1 MTKKEILNLI
11 VTALGESRNF
21 TSEET
26 EAIIAYATNEISLLD
41 KKAEKAK
48 TQKSKTQKENEV
60 IKAQLLEYLNS
71 LVDGVTITDIIKGC
85 DTFSEFS
92 TQKLSALL
100 KQLVDSGEV
109 IKVVDKKKSYFFAAA
124 NASAENDNLT

>member
-1 MTKKEILNLI
+1 MTKKEILTLI

-48 TQKSKTQKENEV
+48 TQKSKTQKENEI
-60 IKAQLLEYLNS
+60 IKTQLLEYLNS
-71 LVDGVTITDIIKGC
+71 IDYGVTITEIIKGS
-85 DTFSEFS
+85 DIFTDFS
-92 TQKLSALL
+92 TQKISALL

-109 IKVVDKKKSYFFAAA
+109 VKAVDKKKSYFSAAR
-124 NASAENDNLT
+124 

>member
-11 VTALGESRNF
+11 VTVLGESRDF

-26 EAIIAYATNEISLLD
+26 EAIIAYATNEINLLD

-60 IKAQLLEYLNS
+60 IKTQLLEYLNS

-124 NASAENDNLT
+124 NVSAENDNLT

>member
-1 MTKKEILNLI
+1 MATKRETLEMIVEVMGGKEL
-11 VTALGESRNF
+11 

-26 EAIIAYATNEISLLD
+26 EAIISYATNEISLLD

-60 IKAQLLEYLNS
+60 IKTQLLEYLNS

-85 DTFSEFS
+85 DTFSESS

-100 KQLVDSGEV
+100 KQLVESGEV
-109 IKVVDKKKSYFFAAA
+109 VKVIDKKKSYFFAAA
-124 NASAENDNLT
+124 K

>member
-11 VTALGESRNF
+11 VTALDENRNF
-21 TSEET
+21 TAEEKET
-26 EAIIAYATNEISLLD
+26 IISYATNEISLLE

-48 TQKSKTQKENEV
+48 SQKSRTQKENEV

-71 LVDGVTITDIIKGC
+71 LDNGVTITDIIKGC
-85 DTFSEFS
+85 NTFSEFS

-100 KQLVDSGEV
+100 KQLVDNGEV
-109 IKVVDKKKSYFFAAA
+109 VKTIDKKKSYFAAA
-124 NASAENDNLT
+124 K

>member
-48 TQKSKTQKENEV
+48 TQKSKTQKENEM
-60 IKAQLLEYLNS
+60 IKTQLLEYLNS
-71 LVDGVTITDIIKGC
+71 LDDGVTITEIIKGS

-100 KQLVDSGEV
+100 KPLVDGGEV
-109 IKVVDKKKSYFFAAA
+109 IKIVDKKKSYFAAA
-124 NASAENDNLT
+124 K

>member
-1 MTKKEILNLI
+1 MATKKETLEMI
-11 VTALGESRNF
+11 VEVMGGKELT
-21 TSEET
+21 EEEKET
-26 EAIIAYATNEISLLD
+26 IISYATNEISLLD

-71 LVDGVTITDIIKGC
+71 LDSGVTITDIIKGC

-109 IKVVDKKKSYFFAAA
+109 IKTVDKKKSYFSAAK
-124 NASAENDNLT
+124 

>member
-11 VTALGESRNF
+11 VTALDENRNF

-48 TQKSKTQKENEV
+48 TQKSKTQKENEG
-60 IKAQLLEYLNS
+60 IKAHLLDYLNS
-71 LVDGVTITDIIKGC
+71 LDSGVTITEIIKC
-85 DTFSEFS
+85 SDIFSDFS
-92 TQKLSALL
+92 TQKISALL
-100 KQLVDSGEV
+100 KQLIESG
-109 IKVVDKKKSYFFAAA
+109 KVVKTVDKKKSYFAAVK
-124 NASAENDNLT
+124 

>member
-11 VTALGESRNF
+11 VTALGESRDF
-21 TSEET
+21 TSEEKET
-26 EAIIAYATNEISLLD
+26 IIAYATNEISLLD

-109 IKVVDKKKSYFFAAA
+109 IKVIDKKKSYFAAA
-124 NASAENDNLT
+124 K

>member
-1 MTKKEILNLI
+1 MTKREILNLI
-11 VTALGESRNF
+11 VTALSESRNF
-21 TSEET
+21 TSEEKET
-26 EAIIAYATNEISLLD
+26 IISYATNEISLLE

-60 IKAQLLEYLNS
+60 IKTQLLEYLNS
-71 LVDGVTITDIIKGC
+71 LDSGITITDIIKGC

-92 TQKLSALL
+92 TQKLWALL

-109 IKVVDKKKSYFFAAA
+109 VKTVDKKKSYF
-124 NASAENDNLT
+124 SAVK

>member
-1 MTKKEILNLI
+1 MTKREILSLI

-48 TQKSKTQKENEV
+48 SQKSRTQKENEV

-71 LVDGVTITDIIKGC
+71 LDNGVTITDIIKGC

-100 KQLVDSGEV
+100 KQLVDNGEV

-124 NASAENDNLT
+124 NVSAENNNLT

>member
-1 MTKKEILNLI
+1 MTKREILNLI
-11 VTALGESRNF
+11 VTALSESRNF
-21 TSEET
+21 TSEEKET
-26 EAIIAYATNEISLLD
+26 IISYATNEISLLE

-60 IKAQLLEYLNS
+60 IKTQLLEYLNS
-71 LVDGVTITDIIKGC
+71 LDSGITITDIIKGC

-109 IKVVDKKKSYFFAAA
+109 VKTVDKKKSYF
-124 NASAENDNLT
+124 SAVK

>member
-1 MTKKEILNLI
+1 MTKKETLEMI
-11 VTALGESRNF
+11 VEVMGGKELTA
-21 TSEET
+21 EEKET
-26 EAIIAYATNEISLLD
+26 IVSYATNEISLIE

-109 IKVVDKKKSYFFAAA
+109 VKVIDKKKSYFSAAK
-124 NASAENDNLT
+124 

>member
-11 VTALGESRNF
+11 VTALGENRNF

-48 TQKSKTQKENEV
+48 TQKENEA
-60 IKAQLLEYLNS
+60 IKAHLLGYLNS
-71 LVDGVTITDIIKGC
+71 IDYGVTITEIIKGS

-100 KQLVDSGEV
+100 NQLVNSGEV
-109 IKVVDKKKSYFFAAA
+109 VTIVYKKESYFAAGKWF
-124 NASAENDNLT
+124 SQTENGSFCYLI

>member
-1 MTKKEILNLI
+1 M
-11 VTALGESRNF
+11 
-21 TSEET
+21 
-26 EAIIAYATNEISLLD
+26 
-41 KKAEKAK
+41 
-48 TQKSKTQKENEV
+48 

-71 LVDGVTITDIIKGC
+71 LDNGVTITDIIKGC

>member
-11 VTALGESRNF
+11 VTALGENRNF

-71 LVDGVTITDIIKGC
+71 LDSGVTITDIIKGC

-100 KQLVDSGEV
+100 KQLVDSEEV
-109 IKVVDKKKSYFFAAA
+109 VKTVDKKKSYFAAA
-124 NASAENDNLT
+124 K

>member
-11 VTALGESRNF
+11 VTALGENRNF

-48 TQKSKTQKENEV
+48 TQKSKTQKANEA
-60 IKAQLLEYLNS
+60 IKAHLLDYLNS
-71 LVDGVTITDIIKGC
+71 IDYGITITEIIKGS
-85 DTFSEFS
+85 DIFSDFS
-92 TQKLSALL
+92 TQKISALL

-109 IKVVDKKKSYFFAAA
+109 IKTVAKKKSYFAAA
-124 NASAENDNLT
+124 KRLAKNNNLT

>member
-1 MTKKEILNLI
+1 MTKREILNLI
-11 VTALGESRNF
+11 VTAFGENRNF

-26 EAIIAYATNEISLLD
+26 EAIIAYATNEISLLE

-48 TQKSKTQKENEV
+48 SQKSRTQKENEI

-71 LVDGVTITDIIKGC
+71 LDNGVTITDIIKGC

-100 KQLVDSGEV
+100 KQLVDNGEV
-109 IKVVDKKKSYFFAAA
+109 VKTIDKKKSYFAAA
-124 NASAENDNLT
+124 KWF